1 MWRNSNVWK
10 RESAWKSNSL
20 SSPGEFNTI
29 IYTQYGC
36 WALWLQWVFTW
47 LLTRGIVW
55 QHLFIRP
62 TSLTANTKTKNKAE
76 SLRKTN
82 YSSCVYQLIASKSAH
97 INFIARKCLSVRNY
111 IRWGEN
117 FPVLFFHQIQLPL
130 KSLANPSK
138 EQTPWAWL
146 SGGLLWWCSNP
157 GANTLPLSYVA

>member
-1 MWRNSNVWK
+1 MCEKERVL
-10 RESAWKSNSL
+10 ESQT
-20 SSPGEFNTI
+20 GEFNTI

-55 QHLFIRP
+55 QHLFIKP
-62 TSLTANTKTKNKAE
+62 TSLTAITKTKNKAE